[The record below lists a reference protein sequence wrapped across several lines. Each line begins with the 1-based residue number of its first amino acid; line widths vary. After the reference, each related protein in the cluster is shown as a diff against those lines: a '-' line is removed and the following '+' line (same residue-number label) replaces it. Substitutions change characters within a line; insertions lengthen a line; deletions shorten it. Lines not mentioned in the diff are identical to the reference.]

1 MLLSMQPGKAQ
12 EYFHR
17 YGEVSSVVQY
27 LYLTCTLKIAVEIE
41 KKLQYFFG
49 KTSKLGKYND
59 T

>member
-27 LYLTCTLKIAVEIE
+27 LYLTCSLKIAVEIE
-41 KKLQYFFG
+41 KKIAIFFWEN
-49 KTSKLGKYND
+49 KQTWKI
-59 T
+59 